1 MKKFVAL
8 GLVVSALA
16 VAAPAHAQDVD
27 AGATVF
33 KRCGA
38 CHAVGEGAKNKVGP
52 ELNELFGRVAGSIAD
67 YNYSKAMIE
76 AGQNGLVWAPDTL
89 GPYLHK
95 PKEHVGGTKMSSPGL
110 PNQKDIDNLIA
121 YLGTFSPNYAP
132 AAAPADGAA
141 PAAPADGAAPADPAA
156 PAPAAQ

>member
-1 MKKFVAL
+1 MMKFVTL
-8 GLVVSALA
+8 GLVVAALA

-38 CHAVGEGAKNKVGP
+38 CHAVGDGAKNKVGP
-52 ELNELFGRVAGSIAD
+52 ELNELFGRTAGSIAD

-76 AGQNGLVWAPDTL
+76 AGQNGLVWDPVTL
-89 GPYLHK
+89 SPYLRK
-95 PKEHVGGTKMSSPGL
+95 PKEHVPGTKMSFPGL

-121 YLGTFSPNYAP
+121 YLATFSPNYVP
-132 AAAPADGAA
+132 AAASAADGAA
-141 PAAPADGAAPADPAA
+141 PAAPAEPAA
-156 PAPAAQ
+156 PAAQ

>member
-1 MKKFVAL
+1 MKFVAL
-8 GLVVSALA
+8 GLVVTALA

-27 AGATVF
+27 AGANVF

-52 ELNELFGRVAGSIAD
+52 ELNELFGRVAGTIPD
-67 YNYSKAMIE
+67 YNYSKAMVE

-95 PKEHVGGTKMSSPGL
+95 PKEHVPGTKMSFPGL
-110 PNQKDIDNLIA
+110 GNQKDIDNLIA
-121 YLGTFSPNYAP
+121 YLATFSPNYVP
-132 AAAPADGAA
+132 PAA
-141 PAAPADGAAPADPAA
+141 PAAPADPAA
-156 PAPAAQ
+156 APAAQ